1 MSDTKSLS
9 GVYRFALATSCCT
22 ILLLVAGALVTSNDA
37 ADSVPDWPLAY
48 NRIIPPLVGGIR
60 YEYAHRVLAG
70 LVSVLTLILAI
81 WLTRVETRP
90 LAKRLGWTAL
100 GLVIAQAVLGGIR
113 VLEGHPAISATAH
126 AILAQI
132 FFITI
137 VSLTLYLSPW
147 WQRDLPLLDD
157 SGSPP
162 ARSIA
167 AWTTVGIFVQL
178 ILGAGFRHGAWGVN
192 PHIAGACILMGLVV
206 WTGIAIKRRFR
217 GVRELRRGVAML
229 HATFGTQILLGIGA
243 YWVILVAADD
253 PQPSLLYVSM
263 TVAHVLVGAL
273 TLAASVLLTL
283 SCFRLT
289 RPAAS
294 VASVESTGVS
304 RA

>member
-1 MSDTKSLS
+1 
-9 GVYRFALATSCCT
+9 
-22 ILLLVAGALVTSNDA
+22 
-37 ADSVPDWPLAY
+37 
-48 NRIIPPLVGGIR
+48 
-60 YEYAHRVLAG
+60 
-70 LVSVLTLILAI
+70 
-81 WLTRVETRP
+81 
-90 LAKRLGWTAL
+90 
-100 GLVIAQAVLGGIR
+100 VLGGIR

-157 SGSPP
+157 SGAPP

-167 AWTTVGIFVQL
+167 VWTTLGIFVQL

-206 WTGIAIKRRFR
+206 WTGITIKRRFR

-243 YWVILVAADD
+243 YWVMLVAADE

-283 SCFRLT
+283 SCFRLI
-289 RPAAS
+289 RPTTS